1 MMINMYRGLMDIVI
15 NHNWKIEEDLMKHIR
30 KNCDDISPSQMG
42 FQGFWNFLLEITMLL
57 FTRTIFITGILL
69 ITVLSILFFP
79 LYALSK
85 ALTTIKQ
92 EHHILEEMSK
102 EEPKIEPKMDKVSK

>member
-1 MMINMYRGLMDIVI
+1 MINLYRGLMDIVI
-15 NHNWKIEEDLMKHIR
+15 NHNWKIEDDLMKHIR
-30 KNCDDISPSQMG
+30 KNCDEITPSQMG

-57 FTRTIFITGILL
+57 FTRTIFVTGIVL
-69 ITVLSILFFP
+69 ITVLAVLFFP

-92 EHHILEEMSK
+92 EHQILEEMK
-102 EEPKIEPKMDKVSK
+102 KQEPKMDKK

>member
-1 MMINMYRGLMDIVI
+1 MINLYRGLMDIVI
-15 NHNWKIEEDLMKHIR
+15 NHNWKIEDDLMKHIR
-30 KNCDDISPSQMG
+30 KNCDEITSTQLG

-57 FTRTIFITGILL
+57 FTRTIFITGIVL
-69 ITVLSILFFP
+69 ITVLAILFFP

-92 EHHILEEMSK
+92 EHQILEKMAK
-102 EEPKIEPKMDKVSK
+102 EEPKMDKVSK

>member
-1 MMINMYRGLMDIVI
+1 MINLYRGLMDIVI
-15 NHNWKIEEDLMKHIR
+15 NHNWKIEDDLMKHIR
-30 KNCDDISPSQMG
+30 KNCDEITPSQMG

-57 FTRTIFITGILL
+57 FTRTIFITGIVL
-69 ITVLSILFFP
+69 ITVLAILFFP

-92 EHHILEEMSK
+92 EHQILEEMDK
-102 EEPKIEPKMDKVSK
+102 EEPKMDKVSK

>member
-1 MMINMYRGLMDIVI
+1 MINLYRGLMDIVI
-15 NHNWKIEEDLMKHIR
+15 NHNWKIEDDLMKHIR
-30 KNCDDISPSQMG
+30 KNCDEITSTQLG

-57 FTRTIFITGILL
+57 FTRTIFITGIVL
-69 ITVLSILFFP
+69 ITVLAILFFP

-92 EHHILEEMSK
+92 EHQILEKMAK
-102 EEPKIEPKMDKVSK
+102 EEPKMDKISK

>member
-1 MMINMYRGLMDIVI
+1 MMINLYRGLMDIVI
-15 NHNWKIEEDLMKHIR
+15 NHNWKIEDDLMKHIR
-30 KNCDDISPSQMG
+30 KNCDEITSTQLG

-57 FTRTIFITGILL
+57 FTRTIFITGIVL
-69 ITVLSILFFP
+69 ITLLAILFFP

-92 EHHILEEMSK
+92 EHHILEEMTK
-102 EEPKIEPKMDKVSK
+102 EEPKMYKVNK

>member
-1 MMINMYRGLMDIVI
+1 MMSNLYRGLMDIVI

-30 KNCDDISPSQMG
+30 KNCDEITPSQMG

-57 FTRTIFITGILL
+57 FTRTIFVTGILL
-69 ITVLSILFFP
+69 ITLLSILFFP
-79 LYALSK
+79 LYAISK
-85 ALTTIKQ
+85 ALTNIKQ
-92 EHHILEEMSK
+92 EHQILEEMSK

>member
-1 MMINMYRGLMDIVI
+1 MINLYRGLMDIVI

-30 KNCDDISPSQMG
+30 KNCDEITPSQMG

-57 FTRTIFITGILL
+57 FTRTIFVTGILL
-69 ITVLSILFFP
+69 ITLLSILFFP
-79 LYALSK
+79 LYAISK
-85 ALTTIKQ
+85 ALTNIKQ
-92 EHHILEEMSK
+92 EHQILEEMSK

>member
-1 MMINMYRGLMDIVI
+1 
-15 NHNWKIEEDLMKHIR
+15 MKHIR
-30 KNCDDISPSQMG
+30 KNCDEITSTQLG

-57 FTRTIFITGILL
+57 FTRTIFITGIVL
-69 ITVLSILFFP
+69 ITVLAILFFP

-92 EHHILEEMSK
+92 EHQILEEMAK
-102 EEPKIEPKMDKVSK
+102 EEPKMDKISK

>member
-1 MMINMYRGLMDIVI
+1 MINLYRGLMDIVI
-15 NHNWKIEEDLMKHIR
+15 NHNWKIEDDLMKHIR
-30 KNCDDISPSQMG
+30 KNCDEITSTQLG

-57 FTRTIFITGILL
+57 FTRTIFITGIVL
-69 ITVLSILFFP
+69 ITVLAILFFP

-92 EHHILEEMSK
+92 EHQILEEMAK
-102 EEPKIEPKMDKVSK
+102 EEPKMDKISK

>member
-1 MMINMYRGLMDIVI
+1 MINLYRGLMDIVI

-30 KNCDDISPSQMG
+30 KNCDEITPSQLG

-57 FTRTIFITGILL
+57 FTRTIFVTGIVL
-69 ITVLSILFFP
+69 ITLLAILFFP

-85 ALTTIKQ
+85 ALTGIKQ
-92 EHHILEEMSK
+92 EHQILEEMAK
-102 EEPKIEPKMDKVSK
+102 EEPKLDKGNK

>member
-1 MMINMYRGLMDIVI
+1 MINLYRGLMDIVI
-15 NHNWKIEEDLMKHIR
+15 NHNWKIEDDLMKHIR
-30 KNCDDISPSQMG
+30 KNCDEITSTQLG

-57 FTRTIFITGILL
+57 FTRTIFITGIVL
-69 ITVLSILFFP
+69 ITVLAILFFP

-92 EHHILEEMSK
+92 EHQILEEMAK
-102 EEPKIEPKMDKVSK
+102 EEPKMDKVNK

>member
-1 MMINMYRGLMDIVI
+1 MMINLYRGLMDIVI
-15 NHNWKIEEDLMKHIR
+15 NHNWKIEDDLMKHIR
-30 KNCDDISPSQMG
+30 KNCDEITSTQLG

-57 FTRTIFITGILL
+57 FTRTIFITGIVL
-69 ITVLSILFFP
+69 ITLLAILFFP

-92 EHHILEEMSK
+92 EHHILEEMTK
-102 EEPKIEPKMDKVSK
+102 EEPKMDKVNK